1 MVFISL
7 FMAFWKWKTYES
19 ITWSSCPEIL
29 ESFLMKPWISGR
41 PVTKFASLLDSF
53 DAGELIFNKQSKS
66 ETDKKQ

>member
-1 MVFISL
+1 MKNLRINYME
-7 FMAFWKWKTYES
+7 FM
-19 ITWSSCPEIL
+19 PEIL